1 MELQFWTEFFMW
13 CTIINGG
20 LLVFWV
26 LCQMAMPNLLYKT
39 QVAFFP
45 MEKEKFNPVFYLF
58 LGIYKIFFV
67 MFNAVPYIVL
77 LVMG

>member
-1 MELQFWTEFFMW
+1 MDLQFWTEFFMW

-20 LLVFWV
+20 LLILWV
-26 LCQMAMPNLLYKT
+26 LCQMAMPRLLYKT
-39 QVAFFP
+39 QTAFFP
-45 MEKEKFNPVFYLF
+45 MEKEKFNQVFYLF

-77 LVMG
+77 MIMG

>member
-1 MELQFWTEFFMW
+1 MNLHFWTEFFMW

-20 LLVFWV
+20 LLILWV
-26 LCQMAMPNLLYKT
+26 LCQMAMPRLLYKT
-39 QVAFFP
+39 QTAFFP
-45 MEKEKFNPVFYLF
+45 MEKEKFNQVFYLF

-77 LVMG
+77 MIMG

>member
-1 MELQFWTEFFMW
+1 MDLQLLTEFFLW

-26 LCQMAMPNLLYKT
+26 LWQMLTPGLLFKT
-39 QVAFFP
+39 QSLIIK
-45 MEKEKFNPVFYLF
+45 MEREKFNYIFYLF

-67 MFNAVPYIVL
+67 VFNLVPLIAL
-77 LVMG
+77 LILA

>member
-1 MELQFWTEFFMW
+1 MW

-20 LLVFWV
+20 LLILWV
-26 LCQMAMPNLLYKT
+26 LCQMAMPRLLYKT
-39 QVAFFP
+39 QTAFFP
-45 MEKEKFNPVFYLF
+45 MEKEKFNQVFYLF

-77 LVMG
+77 MIMG